1 MFISDKCTLTEEQL
15 AAAERV
21 RDRLRDLK
29 DEMDE
34 DYARTKAIF
43 QAVRLF
49 DSLGLRDV
57 ADALEE
63 FI

>member
-1 MFISDKCTLTEEQL
+1 MFVSDKNTLTEEQI
-15 AAAERV
+15 AAADRV

-43 QAVRLF
+43 QAIRLF
-49 DSLGLRDV
+49 DALGLHDV

-63 FI
+63 FA